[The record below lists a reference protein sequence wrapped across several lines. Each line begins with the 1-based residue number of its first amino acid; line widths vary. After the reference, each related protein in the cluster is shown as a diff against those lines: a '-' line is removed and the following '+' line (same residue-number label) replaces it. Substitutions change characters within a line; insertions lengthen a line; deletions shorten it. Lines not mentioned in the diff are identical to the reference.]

1 MAAAPAPSETR
12 PYDVVVFGATGF
24 TGRLACEYLARRR
37 EQPALRWAIAGRNES
52 KLHEVR
58 RMLEAIDPACAH
70 VGTIEARV
78 DDPASLERMAKL
90 TRVVLTTVGPYAE
103 HGEPVVVACIR
114 GGADYVDITGEP
126 EFVDAMIARHH
137 EEAEKAHVRIVS
149 CCGFDSIPHDLGA
162 RFTVQQLPQTQ
173 PITVEGFV
181 RARGGMSGGT
191 WASAIGAMSR
201 LMQLRKPKPARS
213 PSADGRRVR
222 SVKPSI
228 RWDRRLEAWVAPLPT
243 IDPQVVLRSARALPE
258 YGPEFQ
264 YGHYA
269 QVRSG
274 VTLAASVVGIGALV
288 VLAQVPPARK
298 LLLKA
303 RPQGEG
309 PSLEQRAKG
318 WFEVTFIGRSGTTE
332 VRTMVSGG
340 DPGYGET
347 AKMVSESALC
357 LALDRDALPKRYGVL
372 TTAVAMGDALQK
384 RLQRAGIRFDV
395 IDGAPRSR
403 RGASMHPP
411 ST

>member
-1 MAAAPAPSETR
+1 MAPAASPAAPRS
-12 PYDVVVFGATGF
+12 YDVVVFGATGF
-24 TGRLACEYLARRR
+24 TGRLACEYLAKRR
-37 EQPALRWAIAGRNES
+37 EQPPIRWAIAGRNES

-58 RMLEAIDPACAH
+58 RLLEAIDPACSK
-70 VGTIEARV
+70 VGILEASV
-78 DDPASLERMAKL
+78 ADPASLERMAKQ

-103 HGEPVVVACIR
+103 HGEPVVEACIR

-137 EEAEKAHVRIVS
+137 ASAEKARVRIVN

-162 RFTVQQLPQTQ
+162 RFTVSQLPSSQ

-191 WASAIGAMSR
+191 WHSAIGAMSR
-201 LMQLRKPKPARS
+201 LLTLRKPKVARAPLS
-213 PSADGRRVR
+213 DGRQVHA
-222 SVKPSI
+222 VKPSL

-258 YGPEFQ
+258 YGPDFR

-274 VTLAASVVGIGALV
+274 VTLAASMMGLGALV
-288 VLAQVPPARK
+288 VLAQLPPTRA

-309 PSLEQRAKG
+309 PSVEQRAKG
-318 WFEVTFIGRSGTTE
+318 WFEVTFLGRSGSTE

-347 AKMVSESALC
+347 AKMVAESALC
-357 LALDRDALPKRYGVL
+357 LALDRDVLPKRFGVI

-384 RLQRAGIRFDV
+384 RLERAGIRFDA
-395 IDGAPRSR
+395 IEGAPRSR
-403 RGASMHPP
+403 RGASIHP
-411 ST
+411 S

>member
-1 MAAAPAPSETR
+1 MAAAPLPTDPRS
-12 PYDVVVFGATGF
+12 YDVVVFGATGF
-24 TGRLACEYLARRR
+24 TGRLVCEYLARRR
-37 EQPALRWAIAGRNES
+37 EQPALRWAIAGRNEA

-58 RMLEAIDPACAH
+58 RMLEQIDASAAS

-78 DDPASLERMAKL
+78 DDPASLERMARQ

-103 HGEPVVVACIR
+103 HGEPVVQACIA

-137 EEAEKAHVRIVS
+137 AAAEKARVRIVN

-162 RFTVQQLPQTQ
+162 RFTVQQLPSNQ

-191 WASAIGAMSR
+191 WHSAIGAMSR
-201 LMQLRKPKPARS
+201 LRELRKPKGPRAS
-213 PSADGRRVR
+213 LADGRKVH

-243 IDPQVVLRSARALPE
+243 IDPQVVLRSARDLPE
-258 YGPEFQ
+258 YGPDFR

-274 VTLAASVVGIGALV
+274 VTLAASIVGIGALV
-288 VLAQVPPARK
+288 VLAQLPPTRK

-309 PSLEQRAKG
+309 PSVEQRAKG
-318 WFEVTFIGRSGTTE
+318 WFEVTFLGKSGNTE

-357 LALDRDALPKRYGVL
+357 LALDRDVLPKRYGVL

-384 RLQRAGIRFDV
+384 RLQRAGIRFDA
-395 IDGAPRSR
+395 IEGAPRSR
-403 RGASMHPP
+403 RGGSIHP